1 MDKNNTCDQCI
12 DLRVAQVGEPD
23 TTTEIVCREDPSA
36 AGGGSTRTSGTCS
49 GGGAGGAG
57 TVGSS
62 GALGLQ
68 NASSVGW
75 WRFGAGGCTG
85 LSGLRFRE
93 DMVNKERICGRPVYI
108 PSRV

>member
-68 NASSVGW
+68 NASSV
-75 WRFGAGGCTG
+75 AGGALEQAAVQGC
-85 LSGLRFRE
+85 RACVF
-93 DMVNKERICGRPVYI
+93 ERTW
-108 PSRV
+108 